1 MDFQQETQQIL
12 EAVASVLRLDVTLVD
27 EQLVRTAGTGT
38 YRQRVGEQVHGD
50 SAFGQAL
57 RSGVPVQVAQPRVD
71 VACHACAVRASCEET
86 AHVAT
91 PILDGGKP
99 IGVMGLIAFT
109 GEQRE
114 RLLHELDR
122 YMAFLAHM
130 SELLAGKLRQ
140 ERMAGALLATA
151 HSVAEGLVAVD
162 ESGAITFLNDSLRRM
177 LRLPPG
183 GEPIH
188 LGELPGLATA
198 VRDVLRTGRP
208 IANRELTVTL
218 PWGPLSVVGT
228 IQPIQVRGQVAG
240 AVASLRDIRD
250 VYDLV
255 YRVGADLPVYGFDKI
270 IYRSAAM
277 AAVVDLARRVAAS
290 QSAVLI
296 RGESGTG
303 KELFA
308 RAIHAQSRRRD
319 RPFMAI
325 NCAAIPEELL
335 ESELFGYAD
344 GAFTGA
350 RRGGKPGKF
359 ELANHGTIF
368 LDEIGD
374 MSLRLQAKLLR
385 VLQESEV
392 TRVGGTHA
400 SPLDIRVI
408 AATHQNLEDLLKRK
422 EFREDLY
429 FRINVLPVEIPPL
442 RERPEDILLLAGHIR
457 GHRSAQMGIPVIAFS
472 GEVEQILLSYPWPGN
487 VRELQNVVEYAVTM
501 ANGPVVGV
509 DALPS
514 RLREVA
520 PPPAPAAAAPAG
532 PLMAVDAWLEQEL
545 RRGLALYGSGDK
557 AATRMAKELGIS
569 RATVYRRLHEFGLLS
584 K

>member
-1 MDFQQETQQIL
+1 MVELQNETQQIV

-27 EQLVRTAGTGT
+27 DRLVRTAGTGS
-38 YRQRVGEQVHGD
+38 YRQRVGEQVHPD

-57 RSGVPVQVAQPRVD
+57 RSGTPVQVAAPRVD
-71 VACHACAVRASCEET
+71 PACLGCAVRDGCEES

-91 PILDGGKP
+91 PILDSGRP
-99 IGVMGLIAFT
+99 IGVMGLIAFS

-114 RLLHELDR
+114 RLLHGLDR
-122 YMAFLAHM
+122 YVAFLAHM
-130 SELLAGKLRQ
+130 SELLAGKLKQ
-140 ERMAGALLATA
+140 ERTAGLLLATA

-177 LRLPPG
+177 LRLSPG
-183 GEPIH
+183 DEPGHID
-188 LGELPGLATA
+188 GLPGLCAHVA
-198 VRDVLRTGRP
+198 EVLQTGRP
-208 IANRELTVTL
+208 IANRELTLTL
-218 PWGPLSVVGT
+218 GRGPISVVGT
-228 IQPIQVRGQVAG
+228 IQPIEIRGRVSG

-255 YRVGADLPVYGFDKI
+255 YRVGADLPPSGFDRI

-277 AAVVDLARRVAAS
+277 AGAVDLARRVAAS
-290 QSAVLI
+290 PSAVLI

-308 RAIHAQSRRRD
+308 RAIHAQSKRRD
-319 RPFMAI
+319 RPFIAI

-359 ELANHGTIF
+359 ELASRGTIF

-400 SPLDIRVI
+400 IPLDVRII
-408 AATHQNLEDLLKRK
+408 AATHQNLEELLQRK

-442 RERPEDILLLAGHIR
+442 RERPEDILLLAEHIR
-457 GHRSAQMGIPVIAFS
+457 AQRAPQVIAFA
-472 GEVEQILLSYPWPGN
+472 GEVEQILLRYPWPGN

-501 ANGPVVGV
+501 AQGPVVTVG
-509 DALPS
+509 ALPS
-514 RLREVA
+514 RLRE
-520 PPPAPAAAAPAG
+520 AAVPVVGPVQATG
-532 PLMAVDAWLEQEL
+532 PLLAVDVWLEQEL
-545 RRGLALYGSGDK
+545 RRGLALYGSGDR
-557 AATRMAKELGIS
+557 AATRMARELGLS
-569 RATVYRRLHEFGLLS
+569 RATVYRRLREFGLLS
-584 K
+584 N